1 MQVFVVGNTGVDE
14 TFMITEL
21 PAKGASIH
29 GVKQHQD
36 LGGKGANQAIILS
49 RCGIPTVFITALG
62 NDAQGQ
68 WCQEQLKNEPITLLP
83 DKYYACRTDSSL
95 IFNCDDG
102 DNAIITTTTAAEAL
116 LLSDVH
122 QALEISQPQDVLL
135 QQGNFSAEKTRE
147 IFTLAKEKKLTTVFN
162 PSPFNPEFKTLLPL
176 VDILVVN
183 QLEAQLL
190 SGEDDISAAAT
201 RLLKNGVKQL
211 IITLG
216 ADGALLQDGEG
227 QQRVA
232 AAPVNVVDTTGAG
245 DTFLAVMLASALKR
259 QLPLLL
265 RDLQGA
271 AAASAITIS
280 RTGTLSAFP
289 TSFELA
295 ALLASH

>member
-1 MQVFVVGNTGVDE
+1 MQLFVVGNTGVDE
-14 TFMITEL
+14 TFMISEL

-29 GVKQHQD
+29 GVKLHQD

-49 RCGIPTVFITALG
+49 RCGISTTFITALG

-68 WCQEQLKNEPITLLP
+68 WCKEQIKNERLTLLP

-116 LLSDVH
+116 SLKDVT
-122 QALEISQPQDVLL
+122 QALELSQPHDLLL
-135 QQGNFSAEKTRE
+135 QQGNFSAKKTGE
-147 IFTLAKEKKLTTVFN
+147 IFFLAKEKKLTTVFN
-162 PSPFNPEFKTLLPL
+162 PSPFNPFFKELLPL

-190 SGEDDISAAAT
+190 SGEQEINSAAA
-201 RLLKNGVKQL
+201 RLLDNGVRQL

-216 ADGALLQDGEG
+216 ADGALLQDAQG
-227 QQRVA
+227 QQRIA
-232 AAPVNVVDTTGAG
+232 AAPVKVVDTTGAG
-245 DTFLAVMLASALKR
+245 DTFLAVMLASALTH
-259 QLPLLL
+259 QQPVSV
-265 RDLQGA
+265 RDLHCA

-289 TSFELA
+289 TATELA
-295 ALLASH
+295 ALLASY